1 VCEDCHAEVVENEN
15 AENVK
20 GSQDRMQ
27 RFNHQMRFVV
37 EGLRKTE
44 SMVLPALDVPTWV
57 KNNVGDV
64 EKQKTGQVSGLKIAG
79 SGPGGRQEDGVG
91 IVMSMDKDEA
101 TRRQERDAEAA
112 AKRQQNALPAWHL
125 KSTITGDLTALGMQ
139 ESARAVGR
147 EGEGLPVSSDD
158 SLKGLGTIGA
168 LPRPP
173 HLTAATEDVKPEI
186 NQEMD
191 YYDQYYASL
200 AASNAVSSQNTP
212 KSGLGSEEFEEEEQ
226 KPSVQYLDSLN
237 DYRKR
242 SRSKED
248 EGAAA
253 TKLSKIDVPELEP
266 NVTDSMMEV
275 NGADDTPVF
284 VNGVLKPFSEVT
296 DEDTELMTPDE
307 YTAYYEVLQS
317 RS

>member
-1 VCEDCHAEVVENEN
+1 
-15 AENVK
+15 
-20 GSQDRMQ
+20 MQ

-44 SMVLPALDVPTWV
+44 SMVLPACVSHDINSTFSGSVCCRLDVPTWV

-158 SLKGLGTIGA
+158 SLKGLGTIGT
-168 LPRPP
+168 LPRPLQ
-173 HLTAATEDVKPEI
+173 LTAVVADVKPEI

-191 YYDQYYASL
+191 CTSFA
-200 AASNAVSSQNTP
+200 
-212 KSGLGSEEFEEEEQ
+212 
-226 KPSVQYLDSLN
+226 
-237 DYRKR
+237 
-242 SRSKED
+242 
-248 EGAAA
+248 
-253 TKLSKIDVPELEP
+253 
-266 NVTDSMMEV
+266 M
-275 NGADDTPVF
+275 
-284 VNGVLKPFSEVT
+284 
-296 DEDTELMTPDE
+296 
-307 YTAYYEVLQS
+307 
-317 RS
+317 